1 MKLQRG
7 ERHEVFFERYLVAF
21 LKEEL
26 QKSADSAATGRHREE
41 ARDALD
47 SLTHQPFYEAHL

>member
-26 QKSADSAATGRHREE
+26 QKSADSAATGKHSEKT
-41 ARDALD
+41 RDASD
-47 SLTHQPFYEAHL
+47 SLTHQAFL